1 MTYSEHEQRL
11 LDQQSGA
18 EMDRQAV
25 RSELL
30 REHRLL
36 MQAENSGPADE
47 LAAVRAQLRALEA
60 RETALRQTLLHDPEA
75 RQGRDYIAE
84 IRETVTQ
91 RTDLRELRAMYPE
104 QCAEHTFP
112 AKTTSVVLRRVA
124 DQEAV

>member
-1 MTYSEHEQRL
+1 MTLTEHEQRL
-11 LDQQSGA
+11 LD
-18 EMDRQAV
+18 RQAV
-25 RSELL
+25 RNELL

-36 MQAENSGPADE
+36 MQAENIGPADE
-47 LAAVRAQLRALEA
+47 LAAVRAQMKTLEA

-91 RTDLRELRAMYPE
+91 RTDLKELRAMYPE

-112 AKTTSVVLRRVA
+112 SKTTSVVLRRVA
-124 DQEAV
+124 SQEAV